1 MPSQTILV
9 TGANGQLGRE
19 LQFIAKNFPQFG
31 FSFHDRTTLNLDNPA
46 GITATLTRE
55 QPAWCINCAAYTA
68 VDKAE
73 SEKDLAFHINGE
85 AVGYLAA
92 ACRVSGTR
100 LIHLSTDY
108 VFDGLS
114 ATPLKESDPTN
125 PINTYG
131 ASKLA
136 GEQQALQHNPDATL
150 IIRTSWV
157 YSEFGNNF
165 VKTMIRLM
173 KEKPAIN
180 VVSDQIGS
188 PTYAA
193 DLAAAILQIITSST
207 SAPVAVPALPFVP
220 GLYNYSN
227 EGEISWY
234 QFALAIRDLTHSTCT
249 VNPILTSQY
258 PTPAKRPHYSLLD
271 KTLIRQTYHL
281 TIPDWQPSLAT
292 CLSRLATRP

>member
-1 MPSQTILV
+1 MPRQTILV

-19 LQFIAKNFPQFG
+19 LQVLAANFPQFE
-31 FSFHDRTTLNLDNPA
+31 FSFHDRTTLSIDNPET
-46 GITATLTRE
+46 IKTTITRE
-55 QPAWCINCAAYTA
+55 QPTWCINCAAYTA

-73 SEKDLAFHINGE
+73 SEKALAFHINGE
-85 AVGYLAA
+85 AVGHLAK

-100 LIHLSTDY
+100 LIHISTDY

-114 ATPLKESDPTN
+114 ATPLTESDPTN

-173 KEKPAIN
+173 KERPAIN

-193 DLAAAILQIITSST
+193 DLAAAILHIIASPIF
-207 SAPVAVPALPFVP
+207 AP

-234 QFALAIRDLTHSTCT
+234 QFASTIRDLTHSTCT

-281 TIPDWQPSLAT
+281 SIPDWQPSLAT
-292 CLSRLATRP
+292 CLARLAPSNAITI

>member
-1 MPSQTILV
+1 MPRQTILV

-19 LQFIAKNFPQFG
+19 LQQLAPAFPQFA
-31 FSFHDRTTLNLDNPA
+31 FSFHDRTTLNLDNPDT
-46 GITATLTRE
+46 ITTILTRE
-55 QPAWCINCAAYTA
+55 QPAFCINCAAYTA

-73 SEKDLAFHINGE
+73 SEKETAFHINGE

-100 LIHLSTDY
+100 LIHISTDY

-136 GEQQALQHNPDATL
+136 GEQNALRENPDATL

-157 YSEFGNNF
+157 YSEFGSNF
-165 VKTMIRLM
+165 VRTMIRLM

-193 DLAAAILQIITSST
+193 DLAAAILQIIISTTSIPGV
-207 SAPVAVPALPFVP
+207 APAIVP
-220 GLYNYSN
+220 GIYNYSN
-227 EGEISWY
+227 EGQISWY
-234 QFALAIRDLTHSTCT
+234 EFALAIRDAIASPCT
-249 VNPILTSQY
+249 VNPIPSSQY

-271 KTLIRQTYHL
+271 KSLIRQTYRL
-281 TIPDWQPSLAT
+281 TIPDWQPSLIT
-292 CLSRLATRP
+292 CLGRLTGI